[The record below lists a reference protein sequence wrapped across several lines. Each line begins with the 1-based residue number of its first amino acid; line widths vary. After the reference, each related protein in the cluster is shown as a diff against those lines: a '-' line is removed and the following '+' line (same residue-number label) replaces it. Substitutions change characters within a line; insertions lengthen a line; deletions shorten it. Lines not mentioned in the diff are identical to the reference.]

1 MASRVEIVVTPG
13 SGSGRAM
20 AVANRV
26 RRELAAQGY
35 APSVRAFRTLG
46 ELEAWTATCEATF
59 SHLVAVGGDATISAV
74 AGAAVRLAVPFAPV
88 PSGFGNLFT
97 SAFEHS
103 GEPQAVVDLFGRGD
117 LVWTDVG
124 IAGNELFL
132 SHRSYGF
139 LEQIQQEVERLRR
152 PRQRLLR
159 LFTYFRAAAA
169 HLSDK
174 SLEAIEVA
182 IDGRAIPGKAALV
195 AIANVET
202 YRGFLSLTPAASPVD
217 GLFDI
222 CVIPRATPARVL
234 GQLVKLMLGVP
245 SCRKGISLYRGRH
258 VRVNRRK
265 AEDVRILERAL
276 PLLVPAGSLARLQ
289 ARQTAAEAEV
299 TFVTPAPPEPVAS
312 GRGPGGAPARPAR
325 SRRPVVVG
333 GGG

>member
-1 MASRVEIVVTPG
+1 M
-13 SGSGRAM
+13 
-20 AVANRV
+20 
-26 RRELAAQGY
+26 
-35 APSVRAFRTLG
+35 
-46 ELEAWTATCEATF
+46 
-59 SHLVAVGGDATISAV
+59 
-74 AGAAVRLAVPFAPV
+74 
-88 PSGFGNLFT
+88 
-97 SAFEHS
+97 
-103 GEPQAVVDLFGRGD
+103 
-117 LVWTDVG
+117 WTDVG

-265 AEDVRILERAL
+265 PEDVRILERAL